1 MKSKKVLWG
10 GMLIVIGII
19 ALLFNFGILGIG
31 FLQAIISLWP
41 LFIVAAGIGMIFR
54 PNAIV
59 QLLIWVVVVAV
70 IVYFGIFGSHYEFLA
85 KNSDNW
91 TLTFPLNMEIA
102 ESEVFTYDSFP
113 QEKARLE
120 MVVSAGQLLI
130 ESSDDNNSVLSVPK
144 NKTTVELSQDESV
157 KLIQV
162 KNLDNSNVPEINLQ
176 NVYDVSLD
184 NKKEWSFDITGTAV
198 EGHLD
203 LTELFTD
210 DVIINTAAG
219 DINIAFGELSDLTH
233 VTLNGAASDVY
244 LEIPED
250 IGVRIIM
257 SSVVSDVK
265 FNGDFDS
272 DKKIYTS
279 KNYKS
284 ATKKIEIVSK
294 SALTSLYIDHN

>member
-10 GMLIVIGII
+10 GMLIVIGLI

-59 QLLIWVVVVAV
+59 QLLIWVVVVAI
-70 IVYFGIFGSHYEFLA
+70 IVYFGVFGSHYDFIS
-85 KNSDNW
+85 KNSNNW
-91 TLTFPLNMEIA
+91 QFTFPLNMEIA

-113 QEKARLE
+113 QKKARLE

-130 ESSDDNNSVLSVPK
+130 ESSDDNNSILSVPK
-144 NKTTVELSQDESV
+144 NKTTVELGQDEAI

-162 KNLDNSNVPEINLQ
+162 KDLDNSNASEINLQ

-184 NKKEWSFDITGTAV
+184 SKKEWAFDITGTAV
-198 EGHLD
+198 EGHID

-210 DVIINTAAG
+210 EVSIDTAAG
-219 DINIAFGELSDLTH
+219 DIHITFGDLSDLIN
-233 VTLNGAASDVY
+233 VTLNGAASNVH

-250 IGVRIIM
+250 IGVRIVM

-265 FNGDFDS
+265 FNGDFDY
-272 DKKIYTS
+272 DKKVYTS
-279 KNYKS
+279 KNYQS
-284 ATKKIEIVSK
+284 ATKKIDIVSK